1 MRGLFSVISNDK
13 ERPIFKFL
21 LSGVDLW
28 AVAAV
33 LWGTVFIA
41 FKDEQTARWRRLPL
55 WAALLGSVLG
65 IAEYIYRMSD
75 PKGTNVRLIFFN
87 RYLIVFIAIT
97 LLAIVLLNALGARRG
112 RRFDGLFK
120 GLQATA
126 VVAVFF
132 YLVPQALKMTG
143 EFIYFGEDG
152 FSTMALLRV
161 IGFLLAIALAGL
173 LSLGLFKTF
182 KELAAP
188 KYRIYSLLIY
198 LIIAADYFIR
208 MITSLQRLRLVPL
221 NDFVFQTMIIG
232 DNHYRKIIYLLLA
245 VCFIA
250 LIDVFMNNRKVVGQ
264 FKNSALRR
272 KRKALLRN
280 RRRWAVELAVCIL
293 VAVTT
298 LTVVRY
304 YETKE
309 VELAPAEPYQME
321 ENIIIIPL
329 EALADGHLH
338 RFSYITPNGYNVKFI
353 AVKKPRGEAY
363 GLGLDACEICG
374 IAGYFERGDDVVC
387 KRCDVVMNKATIGFK
402 GGCNPI
408 PFPYEIADQKIY
420 IDVNE
425 LIREE
430 KRFR

>member
-1 MRGLFSVISNDK
+1 M
-13 ERPIFKFL
+13 
-21 LSGVDLW
+21 
-28 AVAAV
+28 
-33 LWGTVFIA
+33 
-41 FKDEQTARWRRLPL
+41 QQRRLPL
-55 WAALLGSVLG
+55 WSALFGVLLGA
-65 IAEYIYRMSD
+65 AEYIYRLSD
-75 PKGTNVRLIFFN
+75 PKGTNVRLIIFN
-87 RYLIVFIAIT
+87 RYLIIFIAII
-97 LLAIVLLNALGARRG
+97 LMLIVLISLLRIVRHKAIC
-112 RRFDGLFK
+112 K
-120 GLQATA
+120 IITSLQLASVT
-126 VVAVFF
+126 AVFF
-132 YLVPQALKMTG
+132 YLMPQALKMTG
-143 EFIYFGEDG
+143 EFVYFGEDG

-173 LSLGLFKTF
+173 LTLGVYKTL
-182 KELAAP
+182 KELDS
-188 KYRIYSLLIY
+188 KRYTIYSL
-198 LIIAADYFIR
+198 IIFIVISSDYFIR
-208 MITSLQRLRLVPL
+208 MVMSLQRLKLVAL
-221 NDFVFQTMIIG
+221 NDFVFQVMIIG

-245 VCFIA
+245 VCFVA
-250 LIDVFMNNRKVVGQ
+250 LFDVYWHNRKVVGT
-264 FKNSALRR
+264 FKNAALKR

-280 RRRWAVELAVCIL
+280 RRRWAAELAICLLLSVL
-293 VAVTT
+293 T

-329 EALADGHLH
+329 ETLADGHLH

-353 AVKKPRGEAY
+353 AVKKPRGESY
-363 GLGLDACEICG
+363 GVGLDACEICG

-408 PFPYEIADQKIY
+408 PFPYEIANQKIY

>member
-1 MRGLFSVISNDK
+1 M
-13 ERPIFKFL
+13 
-21 LSGVDLW
+21 LW
-28 AVAAV
+28 GAV
-33 LWGTVFIA
+33 LIS
-41 FKDEQTARWRRLPL
+41 FKDENNLRARQLPL
-55 WAALLGSVLG
+55 WAALFGVLLGT
-65 IAEYIYRMSD
+65 AEYLYRMSD

-87 RYLIVFIAIT
+87 RYLIIFAAAV
-97 LLAIVLLNALGARRG
+97 LLAIVLISLYRLVRSQPNCRL
-112 RRFDGLFK
+112 LK
-120 GLQATA
+120 GLQLIA
-126 VVAVFF
+126 VAAVFF
-132 YLVPQALKMTG
+132 YLTPQALKMTG

-161 IGFLLAIALAGL
+161 IGFLFAIGLAGL
-173 LSLGLFKTF
+173 ITLGTYKTL
-182 KELAAP
+182 KELADK
-188 KYRIYSLLIY
+188 KYRIYSLLIF
-198 LIIAADYFIR
+198 IVIAADYFIR
-208 MITSLQRLRLVPL
+208 MVTSLQRLKLVAL

-232 DNHYRKIIYLLLA
+232 DNHYRKLIYLLLGI
-245 VCFIA
+245 CFIA
-250 LIDVFMNNRKVVGQ
+250 LIDVFWHNRKVVGS
-264 FKNSALRR
+264 FENSALKR
-272 KRKALLRN
+272 KRKALLRS
-280 RRRWAVELAVCIL
+280 RRRWAIELAVCLL
-293 VAVTT
+293 VSVFT

-309 VELAPAEPYQME
+309 VELAPAEPYEME
-321 ENIIIIPL
+321 ENIIVIPL
-329 EALADGHLH
+329 DALADGHLH

-363 GLGLDACEICG
+363 GIGLDACEICG

-408 PFPYEIADQKIY
+408 PFPYEIANQKIY